1 MCARASSQILNRGS
15 GCENGGENN
24 GDNGGEITGV
34 LFPCLDKYSRTV
46 QGLSDPILL
55 TTQTYSSSCLLPLNV
70 TAGDAFSYNSFIG
83 QEPNQ
88 VFAMGLCIPG
98 SETKDCF
105 DCITEGVTEL
115 IQSCPNQTEAYS
127 LPGRHQHTLHGSLGK
142 PSLENHAEYRESEYN
157 QSNHCNLGL

>member
-1 MCARASSQILNRGS
+1 MTNPRTQAYLALTLPIQETNDFFFQKLVRNNLLPILLVILVS
-15 GCENGGENN
+15 
-24 GDNGGEITGV
+24 V

-115 IQSCPNQTEAYS
+115 IQSCPNQTEANS

-142 PSLENHAEYRESEYN
+142 PFFGEPCRV
-157 QSNHCNLGL
+157 

>member
-1 MCARASSQILNRGS
+1 MPSIESLIN
-15 GCENGGENN
+15 
-24 GDNGGEITGV
+24 V
-34 LFPCLDKYSRTV
+34 MKFLFPCLDKYARTV
-46 QGLSDPILL
+46 QRLSDPTLL
-55 TTQTYSSSCLLPLNV
+55 TTQTVYSSSRLLPLNV

-115 IQSCPNQTEAYS
+115 IQSCPQDSQPN
-127 LPGRHQHTLHGSLGK
+127 
-142 PSLENHAEYRESEYN
+142 
-157 QSNHCNLGL
+157 

>member
-1 MCARASSQILNRGS
+1 MIFFQKLVRNNLLPILLVILVS
-15 GCENGGENN
+15 
-24 GDNGGEITGV
+24 V
-34 LFPCLDKYSRTV
+34 LFPCLDKYARTV
-46 QGLSDPILL
+46 QGLSDPTLL
-55 TTQTYSSSCLLPLNV
+55 TTQTVYSSSRLLPLNV

-115 IQSCPNQTEAYS
+115 IQSCPQDSQPNWGLFMA
-127 LPGRHQHTLHGSLGK
+127 RHQHTLHGSLRK
-142 PSLENHAEYRESEYN
+142 PFFGEPCREYKESEYN
-157 QSNHCNLGL
+157 QSNHYNLGL